1 MDFAGLLD
9 GKAEAKEKLQ
19 HRVKLA
25 GDGLRLPRGS
35 VTLSQRVELARTLA
49 RSLEERRCI

>member
-35 VTLSQRVELARTLA
+35 VTLSQRVELAPTLA